1 MKKVNLINAIE
12 TIGEV
17 AASIVEYVISIMLY
31 IGFAAV
37 TIIGLTLFTLVAAG
51 QSMLRKEKPCSA
63 MKQALLLNISI
74 IGEWLINLSKKEEEE

>member
-37 TIIGLTLFTLVAAG
+37 TIIGLTLVTLVAAG
-51 QSMLRKEKPCSA
+51 QSMLRKEKP
-63 MKQALLLNISI
+63 
-74 IGEWLINLSKKEEEE
+74 